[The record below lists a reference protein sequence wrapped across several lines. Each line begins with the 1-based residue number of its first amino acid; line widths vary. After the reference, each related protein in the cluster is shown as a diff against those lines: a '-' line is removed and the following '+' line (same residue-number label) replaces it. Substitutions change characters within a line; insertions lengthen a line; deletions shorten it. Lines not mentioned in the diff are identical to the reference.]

1 MLVVA
6 VALAAVALLAV
17 VLFAAI
23 RRLLL
28 RSSAVAHARIIDPE
42 EHTTMDERGA
52 VRSVQAAEITLPS
65 EALDAMWTP
74 MHLERLA
81 ATYWRYLTRLTLG
94 LIRVKYDVGSRAVV
108 FVSRPFVLLR
118 FKAPEYEMDD
128 RRGRVC
134 WRIQDGVLVSPRDRD
149 DGHLQ
154 IEVRRCDPVDERTAR
169 IQVEVEVANFYPALA
184 TAVARWFYKATQS
197 RIHVFLTHAF
207 LRSLARLD
215 LADSVVGRY
224 VPSRPED
231 VPDPAPAEPEH
242 HAA

>member
-1 MLVVA
+1 MVVVA

-17 VLFAAI
+17 VLFAAT

-52 VRSVQAAEITLPS
+52 VRSVQAAEITLPVG
-65 EALDAMWTP
+65 ALDAMWTP

-81 ATYWRYLTRLTLG
+81 ATYWRYLTRMTLG
-94 LIRVKYDVGSRAVV
+94 LIRVKYDADERAIV
-108 FVSRPFVLLR
+108 FISRPLVLLR
-118 FKAPEYEMDD
+118 FKAPEYELDGG
-128 RRGRVC
+128 RGRVR
-134 WRIQDGVLVSPRDRD
+134 WRIRDGVLVSPRDRD

-154 IEVRRCDPVDERTAR
+154 IEVRRCDPVDEHTGR

-197 RIHVFLTHAF
+197 RIHVFLTHGF

-224 VPSRPED
+224 VPPATED
-231 VPDPAPAEPEH
+231 APGPPAEPEH